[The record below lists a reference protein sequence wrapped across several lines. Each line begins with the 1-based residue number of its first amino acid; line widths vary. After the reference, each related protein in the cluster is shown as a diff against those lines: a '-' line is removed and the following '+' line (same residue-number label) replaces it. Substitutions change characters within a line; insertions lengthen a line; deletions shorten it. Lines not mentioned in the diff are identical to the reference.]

1 MSKTEQPQKKVSR
14 IKEKKKS
21 WFKIVTPKSL
31 GLKEIGE
38 SYLASP
44 ESAMGRLLKIGLK
57 ELTGNVKDQNAYLS
71 LTISS
76 VQGGKLMTKL
86 VGYELTSAYVRRA
99 VKKNT
104 NRVDDFF
111 ILTAKDGR
119 KIILKGLMITI
130 SKTKQSAK
138 TLLRKQFREAL
149 QEEIGK
155 TDFDTFV
162 NNLIFQKI
170 QPALRKKLNKVY
182 PLREMAIRT
191 LQIKN
196 WQANLSTADV
206 TEVVAEGATE
216 NTSAAPASQ

>member
-155 TDFDTFV
+155 TDFDTFE

-170 QPALRKKLNKVY
+170 LFQGLITAKTKKIAEISAFGNFQKKMSQAGRL
-182 PLREMAIRT
+182 LLAEAGRAGT
-191 LQIKN
+191 LKTLPSQKN
-196 WQANLSTADV
+196 F
-206 TEVVAEGATE
+206 
-216 NTSAAPASQ
+216 